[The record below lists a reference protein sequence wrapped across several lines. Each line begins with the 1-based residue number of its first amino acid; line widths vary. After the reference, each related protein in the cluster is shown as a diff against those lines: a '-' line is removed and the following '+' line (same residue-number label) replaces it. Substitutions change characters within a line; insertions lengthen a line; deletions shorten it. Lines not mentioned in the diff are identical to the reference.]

1 MDRLK
6 DSRAKLKDRFRNLHI
21 KEATE
26 FPDNDSFIEE
36 LMKEELKCLRKERS
50 SESGDMDLEV
60 FIRLT
65 CPCNVYPLIPHFY
78 IVKFRFTGVCSFF
91 LFFAPKH
98 RLWVLLEPPRRGVS
112 NMHPQSLF

>member
-36 LMKEELKCLRKERS
+36 LMKEELKCLRKEQS

-65 CPCNVYPLIPHFY
+65 YPCNVYPLIPHFY
-78 IVKFRFTGVCSFF
+78 IVKLRFTGVCTFF
-91 LFFAPKH
+91 LLLYQNIDCTHNLCFEQKILTISNFF
-98 RLWVLLEPPRRGVS
+98 E
-112 NMHPQSLF
+112 